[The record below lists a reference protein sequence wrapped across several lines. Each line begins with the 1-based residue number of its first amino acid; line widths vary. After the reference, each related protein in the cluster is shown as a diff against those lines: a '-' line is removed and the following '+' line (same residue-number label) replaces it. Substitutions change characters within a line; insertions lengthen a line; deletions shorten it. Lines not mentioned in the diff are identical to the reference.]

1 MRKWTLTNPKIR
13 IYLKF
18 YYIQRSLMGVTYLP
32 DRLPD
37 NYQQYKKQCK
47 KTPPN
52 QHLFKIYK
60 KAGQVSQEGVFNGY
74 LGV

>member
-1 MRKWTLTNPKIR
+1 
-13 IYLKF
+13 
-18 YYIQRSLMGVTYLP
+18 MGVTYLP

-37 NYQQYKKQCK
+37 NYQRYKKQCK